1 MTRGESTKKI
11 AGQRERGTIAGGRQ
25 RPDAAEFYSRTWN
38 RLESGQPVPEGR
50 EVADTWGVRNRL
62 HLITAVNSSAA
73 ALEQALACIWRARL
87 SRTAARSH

>member
-1 MTRGESTKKI
+1 MTRGESTEKI

-50 EVADTWGVRNRL
+50 AVADTWGVRNRL
-62 HLITAVNSSAA
+62 HFITAVNSGAA
-73 ALEQALACIWRARL
+73 SLEQALQ
-87 SRTAARSH
+87 